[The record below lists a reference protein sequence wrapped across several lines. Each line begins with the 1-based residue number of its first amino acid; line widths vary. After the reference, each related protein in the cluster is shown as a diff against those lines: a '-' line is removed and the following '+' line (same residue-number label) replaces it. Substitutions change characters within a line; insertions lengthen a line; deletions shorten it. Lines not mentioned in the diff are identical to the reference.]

1 MTRGWFSLA
10 LVGVLGGC
18 RATVQVPFSGAVSLQ
33 GVVAADSRSTE
44 PRGFWLHSAEDL
56 RAAGLPLMEADWS
69 RVDVVAVS
77 VGMQGTTGHRVTM
90 ERITLVDD
98 AIVFD
103 LLHEVPTGPVGEAL
117 TFPGVVVQLEKH
129 HEHRRRVVRVGGVVI
144 PCVWR
149 TP

>member
-1 MTRGWFSLA
+1 
-10 LVGVLGGC
+10 
-18 RATVQVPFSGAVSLQ
+18 
-33 GVVAADSRSTE
+33 
-44 PRGFWLHSAEDL
+44 
-56 RAAGLPLMEADWS
+56 
-69 RVDVVAVS
+69 
-77 VGMQGTTGHRVTM
+77 M

-129 HEHRRRVVRVGGVVI
+129 LERRRRIVRVGGVVI